1 MPWGPGGLTLRPA
14 VAEQLA
20 LGPSAIAVGSDGAAL
35 VLDNWGHKL
44 WRIGATGA
52 TLVTS
57 ALPADSED
65 LIAWSDG
72 AFALYR
78 PLSRAVDVF
87 ARDGSPRGSVRVP
100 RAVVDVAWLEAGPSR
115 RVLVQD
121 PFQETVTLGSPHAPL
136 DEASVLRSR
145 REGVFGGLEV
155 VVKDGRARL
164 RVLAADAEHK
174 RLRREHT
181 IADGVQSAQIV
192 GAADGVACVRLERV
206 GLRSQVVGH
215 VVRNAVCIDTE
226 TGRVRLDVAL
236 PPPGPYVPRRELALG
251 GTPLQLV
258 HIEPGAAG
266 LTVRRWEVQR

>member
-1 MPWGPGGLTLRPA
+1 MTLIPA
-14 VAEQLA
+14 RAEQLA
-20 LGPSAIAVGSDGAAL
+20 LGPSAVAVGSDGAAL
-35 VLDNWGHKL
+35 VLDNWGRKL
-44 WRIGATGA
+44 WRVGKTG
-52 TLVTS
+52 TTTVTG

-65 LIAWSDG
+65 VIAWSDG

-78 PLSRAVDVF
+78 PLSRGVDVF
-87 ARDGSPRGSVRVP
+87 SRDGSPRGSVQVP

-145 REGVFGGLEV
+145 RDGVWGGLEV
-155 VVKDGRARL
+155 VVKEGRARL
-164 RVLAADAEHK
+164 RVLAEGEHK
-174 RLRREHT
+174 RVRREHT
-181 IADGVQSAQIV
+181 IANGAQSAQIV

-206 GLRSQVVGH
+206 GLRDEVVGR
-215 VVRNAVCIDTE
+215 VLRNAVCVEIE

-236 PPPGPYVPRRELALG
+236 PAPGLYVPRRELALG
-251 GTPLQLV
+251 GAPLQLV